1 MSEER
6 PLPPPRLGPF
16 SRLKARIR
24 RAAVRWVNWLGGLE
38 PASLMAVLVLLVA
51 GWIFIELA
59 DSIADGETLRFD
71 PWLLRA
77 LRTKDDPA
85 IPIGPWWV
93 SVMARDCTSLGGYFC
108 LILFTAVTAGY
119 LYLDQK
125 KFLSRFLIASALSG
139 YISLGGYFCLILFT
153 AVTAGYLYLDQKKFL
168 SRFLIASALS
178 GYIVSTVLK
187 MTFQR
192 ARPDL
197 VPHLDVVASSSFPSG
212 HSMNAAV
219 VYLTL
224 GTLLATAARRQRLK
238 VYVIGVA
245 LFITVMVGL
254 SRIYLG
260 VHYPTDVLAG
270 WMAGL
275 VWAILCYLVARIL
288 QKRRKLQEL
297 SSEGQFPDDRT

>member
-139 YISLGGYFCLILFT
+139 YI
-153 AVTAGYLYLDQKKFL
+153 
-168 SRFLIASALS
+168 
-178 GYIVSTVLK
+178 VSTVLK
-187 MTFQR
+187 MMFQR

-297 SSEGQFPDDRT
+297 SSEGQFPDDWT